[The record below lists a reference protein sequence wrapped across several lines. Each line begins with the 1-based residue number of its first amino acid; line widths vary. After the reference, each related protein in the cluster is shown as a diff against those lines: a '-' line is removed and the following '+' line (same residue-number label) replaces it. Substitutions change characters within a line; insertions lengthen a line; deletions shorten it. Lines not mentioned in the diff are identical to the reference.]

1 MSTSTVEEKELTI
14 DIECSL
20 CKDVFREP
28 KTLGCLHSFCLE
40 CLETHYERTHSNI
53 GLRCP
58 ICRSPFQSK
67 SKEQLSNLPTD
78 SYLLNVL
85 NGLNSFQN
93 LISESNQKLLCVDEE
108 NEATSYCLDCQD
120 YYCEMCAKGHRGGKR
135 TKHHQLIPI
144 EKIENEAQI
153 DSIANQMISISKSNS
168 QLYCQIHQ
176 QKAIELFCDDC
187 NLSLCSL
194 CVDKHISHKI
204 FPLSSTLKGNEKQ
217 SLIDLINKVPLLFF
231 FLFQFHFAL

>member
-53 GLRCP
+53 GLRRP

-85 NGLNSFQN
+85 NTLNSLEN
-93 LISESNQKLLCVDEE
+93 LISEQDNQRLLCSDGE

-120 YYCEMCAKGHRGGKR
+120 YLCEICS
-135 TKHHQLIPI
+135 QN
-144 EKIENEAQI
+144 NESNKES
-153 DSIANQMISISKSNS
+153 SINFN
-168 QLYCQIHQ
+168 
-176 QKAIELFCDDC
+176 
-187 NLSLCSL
+187 
-194 CVDKHISHKI
+194 
-204 FPLSSTLKGNEKQ
+204 
-217 SLIDLINKVPLLFF
+217 
-231 FLFQFHFAL
+231 